1 MNIPVQQQDSHGATT
16 DISCSNC
23 KACCCRL
30 EVLLIDDPDVPDHFV
45 SENDWGGQ
53 VMLRL
58 KDGWCAALDRR
69 TMMCRIYDARP
80 QICRDFEEA
89 SPECQDERKAHLS

>member
-1 MNIPVQQQDSHGATT
+1 MLIPSVTSNLLSNKSDA
-16 DISCSNC
+16 ISCSNC

-30 EVLLIDDPDVPDHFV
+30 EVMLIDDNSIPERFIA
-45 SENDWGGQ
+45 ENDWGGQ

-69 TMMCRIYDARP
+69 TMQCRIYEDRP

-89 SPECQDERKAHLS
+89 SYECLDERATCL